1 MHSCR
6 FLLEHRLHVY
16 GIPGMRLLGCMVF
29 NFTGKRQT
37 VFQGGR
43 LASASSWHS
52 LVLALVCTF
61 PKVVMW
67 TSLRAYLPFVSPI
80 WGGICSLFD
89 VAAGSFHTLLSPW
102 HPSLSFSF
110 PNANVLLTRWTP
122 GVVGRDSELVDQRSA
137 SCLTFSCLPEV

>member
-16 GIPGMRLLGCMVF
+16 GIPGMRLLGCTVF

-52 LVLALVCTF
+52 LVLALLCTF

-67 TSLRAYLPFVSPI
+67 TSLRAYLPFVSPL

-89 VAAGSFHTLLSPW
+89 VAAGSFHTLLQVPGILPLALASQMQTSYSPGG
-102 HPSLSFSF
+102 PR
-110 PNANVLLTRWTP
+110 VLWEGTQNWWIRGQP
-122 GVVGRDSELVDQRSA
+122 PV
-137 SCLTFSCLPEV
+137 